1 MFDEKELEEIIQK
14 YKSKNQSK
22 TPKEINEMTIKI
34 VKDIKNIVETI
45 TSKKI
50 NDAYEY
56 LHSHYSIY
64 NFSIDEKS
72 YSLNL
77 FSETNL
83 FYQELYQY
91 CNSIIKALSEDKNK
105 VEKVQMEFTNSFA
118 ITNFSIL
125 TDLLIDIMLTIDQA
139 YKDDIIKSDI
149 SILVDIISSKSKRIS
164 NSSTLFN

>member
-14 YKSKNQSK
+14 YKSKNKSK
-22 TPKEINEMTIKI
+22 TPKEINEMAIKI

-56 LHSHYSIY
+56 LHSQYSIY
-64 NFSIDEKS
+64 NLSIDEKS

-83 FYQELYQY
+83 FYQELY
-91 CNSIIKALSEDKNK
+91 
-105 VEKVQMEFTNSFA
+105 
-118 ITNFSIL
+118 
-125 TDLLIDIMLTIDQA
+125 
-139 YKDDIIKSDI
+139 
-149 SILVDIISSKSKRIS
+149 
-164 NSSTLFN
+164 

>member
-1 MFDEKELEEIIQK
+1 MFDEKELEEIIQQ
-14 YKSKNQSK
+14 YKSRNQSK
-22 TPKEINEMTIKI
+22 TQKEINEMAIKI

-45 TSKKI
+45 VSKNI

-56 LHSHYSIY
+56 LHSHYSNY
-64 NFSIDEKS
+64 YLSSNEKS
-72 YSLNL
+72 CSLNL
-77 FSETNL
+77 FSDTNL

-91 CNSIIKALSEDKNK
+91 CNSIIKTLSEDKNK
-105 VEKVQMEFTNSFA
+105 VERLQMEFTNSFA
-118 ITNFSIL
+118 IINFSIL
-125 TDLLIDIMLTIDQA
+125 TDLLIDIMSTIDQA